1 MDVLTNLGLGFSVAL
16 APMNL
21 LYGFLGVLLGT
32 VIGVLPGLG
41 PVATISILLPFTFSL
56 QPQAAL
62 IMLAGIYYGAQY
74 GGSTTAILV
83 NLPGESS
90 SVVTAIDGNQ
100 MARQGKAGLALATAA
115 LASFM
120 AGTFATF
127 VIALAAPAL
136 AEVALQV
143 RAGRLFLADGVRP
156 GRRGDPRA
164 RLGAEGGR
172 HDPRRHAARHG
183 RHRRQHQRAAL
194 HLRRPQFGDGMDFA
208 VIAMGIF
215 GIGET
220 IVNLERTA
228 RHAIY
233 MQTRQE
239 PVAEAAGAARD
250 AAAGLPRHV
259 ARLGA
264 RHPAGR
270 RAGAGLVLGLCAGEE
285 DLRASRSGSARA
297 RSRAWPGPEAA
308 NNGAAQ
314 TSFIPL
320 LTLGLPAN
328 AVMALM
334 IGALMMHGLHPG
346 PQLMRDKPELFWGLV
361 ASMWTGNLMLVILN
375 LPLVGIWAKL
385 LTLPYR
391 FLYPAI
397 LLICCIGVY
406 SINNSALDVLIATVF
421 GFIGYLLYRLD
432 CEPAPLLLG
441 FILGPLI
448 EENLRRALRHLARRS
463 ERVRAAPDQL
473 HVPGPDRGADRRAR
487 RTGDPL
493 RPRARVQGNLRC
505 AASRLGMPRQSVIAV
520 AQDGS
525 TP

>member
-1 MDVLTNLGLGFSVAL
+1 MDVLANLGLGFSVAL

-90 SVVTAIDGNQ
+90 SVVTAIDGHQ

-120 AGTFATF
+120 AGSFATF

-136 AEVALQV
+136 AEVALQFGPADYFSLMV
-143 RAGRLFLADGVRP
+143 FGLVGAVILAHGSVLKAVGMILVGMLLGMIGIDVNTSVPRFTFGV
-156 GRRGDPRA
+156 
-164 RLGAEGGR
+164 
-172 HDPRRHAARHG
+172 
-183 RHRRQHQRAAL
+183 
-194 HLRRPQFGDGMDFA
+194 PQFGDGIDFA

-220 IVNLERTA
+220 ILNLERT
-228 RHAIY
+228 
-233 MQTRQE
+233 
-239 PVAEAAGAARD
+239 GAARTYVQ
-250 AAAGLPRHV
+250 AVKSLWPK
-259 ARLGA
+259 LQ
-264 RHPAGR
+264 
-270 RAGAGLVLGLCAGEE
+270 E
-285 DLRASRSGSARA
+285 LRAMLPPACRGTLLGSALGILPGGGPVLA
-297 RSRAWPGPEAA
+297 SFSAYALEKKISAKPEQFGQGAIEGVAGPEAA

-375 LPLVGIWAKL
+375 LPLVGIWARL

-397 LLICCIGVY
+397 LLICVIGVY
-406 SINNSALDVLIATVF
+406 SINNSALDVLVATVF
-421 GFIGYLLYRLD
+421 GFVGYLLYRLN

-448 EENLRRALRHLARRS
+448 EENLRRALVISQGDPSVFVQRPISCTFLALTAVLIVVLAAPAIRS
-463 ERVRAAPDQL
+463 GRERVFRE
-473 HVPGPDRGADRRAR
+473 
-487 RTGDPL
+487 T
-493 RPRARVQGNLRC
+493 
-505 AASRLGMPRQSVIAV
+505 
-520 AQDGS
+520 
-525 TP
+525 

>member
-1 MDVLTNLGLGFSVAL
+1 MDVLANLGLGFSVAL
-16 APMNL
+16 APLNL

-56 QPQAAL
+56 APQTAL

-74 GGSTTAILV
+74 GGSTTAILI

-115 LASFM
+115 LASFL

-136 AEVALQV
+136 AEVALKFGPADYFSLMV
-143 RAGRLFLADGVRP
+143 FGLVAAVILAHGSVVKAIGMILVGMLLGTVGIDVNTSV
-156 GRRGDPRA
+156 PRFTF
-164 RLGAEGGR
+164 GI
-172 HDPRRHAARHG
+172 
-183 RHRRQHQRAAL
+183 
-194 HLRRPQFGDGMDFA
+194 PQFGDGMDFA

-220 IVNLERTA
+220 IINLERTGTA
-228 RHAIY
+228 RAY
-233 MQTRQE
+233 MQKISNLWPKLRE
-239 PVAEAAGAARD
+239 LKAMIA
-250 AAAGLPRHV
+250 
-259 ARLGA
+259 
-264 RHPAGR
+264 PA
-270 RAGAGLVLGLCAGEE
+270 
-285 DLRASRSGSARA
+285 LRGTLLGSALGILPGGGPVLASFSAYALEKRLSA
-297 RSRAWPGPEAA
+297 EPERFGKGALQGVAGPEAA

-346 PQLMRDKPELFWGLV
+346 PQLMRDKPELFWGLI
-361 ASMWTGNLMLVILN
+361 ASMWVGNLILVVLN
-375 LPLVGIWAKL
+375 LPLVGIWAKM
-385 LTLPYR
+385 LTVPYR
-391 FLYPAI
+391 YLYPAVLI
-397 LLICCIGVY
+397 ICCIGVY
-406 SINNSALDVLIATVF
+406 SVNNSALDVLIAAAF
-421 GFIGYLLYRLD
+421 GFVGYVLYRLK

-448 EENLRRALRHLARRS
+448 EENLRRALVISQGDPAVFVQRPISLTFLFLTLVLVVVLAAPMIRS
-463 ERVRAAPDQL
+463 GRERVFKEEQA
-473 HVPGPDRGADRRAR
+473 
-487 RTGDPL
+487 
-493 RPRARVQGNLRC
+493 
-505 AASRLGMPRQSVIAV
+505 
-520 AQDGS
+520 
-525 TP
+525 

>member
-1 MDVLTNLGLGFSVAL
+1 MDVLANLGLGFSIAL
-16 APMNL
+16 APTNL

-90 SVVTAIDGNQ
+90 SVVTAIDGHQ

-115 LASFM
+115 LASLL
-120 AGTFATF
+120 AGSFATV

-136 AEVALQV
+136 AEVALQFGPADYFSLMV
-143 RAGRLFLADGVRP
+143 FGLVGAVILAHGSVLKAIGMILVGMLLGMIGIDVNTSVPRFTFGV
-156 GRRGDPRA
+156 
-164 RLGAEGGR
+164 
-172 HDPRRHAARHG
+172 
-183 RHRRQHQRAAL
+183 
-194 HLRRPQFGDGMDFA
+194 PQFGDGIDFA

-220 IVNLERTA
+220 ILNLERT
-228 RHAIY
+228 
-233 MQTRQE
+233 
-239 PVAEAAGAARD
+239 GAARTYVQ
-250 AAAGLPRHV
+250 AVKSLWPK
-259 ARLGA
+259 LQ
-264 RHPAGR
+264 
-270 RAGAGLVLGLCAGEE
+270 E
-285 DLRASRSGSARA
+285 LRAMLPPACRGTLLGSALGILPGGGPVLA
-297 RSRAWPGPEAA
+297 SFSAYALEKKVSAKPEQFGQGAIEGVAGPEAA

-361 ASMWTGNLMLVILN
+361 ASMWTGNLMLVVLN
-375 LPLVGIWAKL
+375 LPLVGIWARL

-397 LLICCIGVY
+397 LLICAIGVY
-406 SINNSALDVLIATVF
+406 SINNSALDVLVATVF
-421 GFIGYLLYRLD
+421 GFVGYLLYRLN

-448 EENLRRALRHLARRS
+448 EENLRRALVISQGDPSVFVQRPISCTFLALTAVLIVVLAAPAIRS
-463 ERVRAAPDQL
+463 GRERVFRE
-473 HVPGPDRGADRRAR
+473 
-487 RTGDPL
+487 T
-493 RPRARVQGNLRC
+493 
-505 AASRLGMPRQSVIAV
+505 
-520 AQDGS
+520 
-525 TP
+525 

>member
-1 MDVLTNLGLGFSVAL
+1 MDLLTNLGIGFGVAMTP
-16 APMNL
+16 ANL
-21 LYGFLGVLLGT
+21 LFALLGALIGT
-32 VIGVLPGLG
+32 LIGVLPGIG
-41 PVATISILLPFTFSL
+41 PVATIAMLLPATYALPPVS
-56 QPQAAL
+56 AL

-90 SVVTAIDGNQ
+90 SVVTAIDGYQ
-100 MARQGKAGLALATAA
+100 MARQGKAGLALAAAA
-115 LASFM
+115 LASFL
-120 AGTFATF
+120 AGTCATL

-136 AEVALQV
+136 AEVALQFGPADYCSLMIFGLV
-143 RAGRLFLADGVRP
+143 SAVILAHGSVVKAIGMILTGILLGTIGIDVNSSV
-156 GRRGDPRA
+156 PRFTF
-164 RLGAEGGR
+164 GI
-172 HDPRRHAARHG
+172 
-183 RHRRQHQRAAL
+183 
-194 HLRRPQFGDGMDFA
+194 PQFGDGIDFA

-220 IVNLERTA
+220 IINLERS
-228 RHAIY
+228 
-233 MQTRQE
+233 
-239 PVAEAAGAARD
+239 AEARGYVQNYK
-250 AAAGLPRHV
+250 GLWPSPGELR
-259 ARLGA
+259 AIIP
-264 RHPAGR
+264 PAIRGT
-270 RAGAGLVLGLCAGEE
+270 VLG
-285 DLRASRSGSARA
+285 SALGILPGGGPVLSTFSAYALEKKVSAKPERFGQGA
-297 RSRAWPGPEAA
+297 IEGVAGPEAA

-397 LLICCIGVY
+397 LLICAIGVY
-406 SINNSALDVLIATVF
+406 SINNSALDVLVATVF
-421 GFIGYLLYRLD
+421 GFVGYLLYRLN

-448 EENLRRALRHLARRS
+448 EENLRRALVISQGDPSVFVQRPISCTFLALTAVLIVVLAAPAIRS
-463 ERVRAAPDQL
+463 GRERVFRE
-473 HVPGPDRGADRRAR
+473 
-487 RTGDPL
+487 T
-493 RPRARVQGNLRC
+493 
-505 AASRLGMPRQSVIAV
+505 
-520 AQDGS
+520 
-525 TP
+525 